1 MPLYEPERHERL
13 IGAEWNE
20 QRARDAIDRIVTD
33 THRSFDPD
41 TLWPIHPLD
50 RSPERPP
57 DSIKYMYHGTAGVI
71 WALNYLYE
79 TSAVPLKR
87 DYLLTVRQ
95 LIPLIRDD
103 MDKHPEVRKYMGAE
117 TASYFLGES
126 GILLMQFKLAPSG
139 DVARQLYGHLES
151 KIGDPRGIA
160 WGGAGAML
168 AALFMHERTNDASWN
183 ELYLRSFKALYDQW
197 NYSDDARCHLWAS
210 SLYGVT
216 EMRIGAIHG
225 FAANAFAMLRG
236 RHLLEPSL
244 ADEMLRRIHE
254 TVHATAQ
261 IEGPH
266 ANWPNNV
273 GPTTRPA
280 PLPMVLQH
288 CNGAPG
294 IINSL
299 AEFPNDGRWR
309 IDALLQQAGDLI
321 WNAGPLVKFPS
332 LCHGAPGSGYAFLEL
347 YARTGDDRWL
357 DRARSFAMHS
367 IEQCDRALKKYG
379 QRKFSLWTGDLGLAV
394 YLWDCISAT
403 ANFPRSIF
411 SDTHRKIT

>member
-1 MPLYEPERHERL
+1 MPLYETERHERL
-13 IGAEWNE
+13 IRTEWNE
-20 QRARDAIDRIVTD
+20 ERARDAIDRIVTD

-41 TLWPIHPLD
+41 TLWPIHSLD

-57 DSIKYMYHGTAGVI
+57 DSIKYMYHGAAGVI
-71 WALNYLYE
+71 WALNYLND
-79 TSAVPLKR
+79 TTALPLKR
-87 DYLLTVRQ
+87 DYLPTVQQ
-95 LIPLIRDD
+95 LIPQIRDD

-117 TASYFLGES
+117 LSSYLLGES
-126 GILLMQFKLAPSG
+126 GILLLQFKLAPSE
-139 DVARQLYGHLES
+139 DVAHQLYGHLEARIS
-151 KIGDPRGIA
+151 DPRGIA

-168 AALFMHERTNDASWN
+168 AALFMHERTEDARWK
-183 ELYLRSFKALYDQW
+183 ELYLRNFNALYDQW
-197 NYSDDARCHLWAS
+197 NYSDEARCHLWTS

-244 ADEMLRRIHE
+244 ADEVLRRIHE

-273 GPTTRPA
+273 GRTTRPV
-280 PLPMVLQH
+280 PLAMVAQH

-299 AEFPNDGRWR
+299 AEFPNDARR
-309 IDALLQQAGDLI
+309 PIDALLQQAGDLI
-321 WNAGPLVKFPS
+321 WNAGPPIKFPS
-332 LCHGAPGSGYAFLEL
+332 LCHGAPGSGYAFLKL
-347 YARTGDDRWL
+347 YARTGDQRWL
-357 DRARSFAMHS
+357 DRARKFAMHS
-367 IEQCDRALKKYG
+367 VEQCDRALTKYG
-379 QRKFSLWTGDLGLAV
+379 QRKFSLWTGDLGLAI
-394 YLWDCISAT
+394 YLCDCIGAT
-403 ANFPRSIF
+403 ARFPTLDVF
-411 SDTHRKIT
+411 

>member
-1 MPLYEPERHERL
+1 MPLYETERHERL
-13 IGAEWNE
+13 IRAEWNE
-20 QRARDAIDRIVTD
+20 ERARDAIDRIVAD
-33 THRSFDPD
+33 THHSFDPD

-57 DSIKYMYHGTAGVI
+57 DSIKYIYHGATGVI
-71 WALNYLYE
+71 WALDNLNE
-79 TSAVPLKR
+79 TTAVALER
-87 DYLLTVRQ
+87 DYLPTVRQ

-117 TASYFLGES
+117 LASYLLGEA
-126 GILLMQFKLAPSG
+126 GILLLEFKLSPSE
-139 DVARQLYGHLES
+139 DVARQLYGHLEAR
-151 KIGDPRGIA
+151 IGDSRGIA

-168 AALFMHERTNDASWN
+168 AALFMHERTNDARWK
-183 ELYLRSFKALYDQW
+183 ELYLRSFERLWEQFDYADE
-197 NYSDDARCHLWAS
+197 ARCYLWAA

-236 RHLLEPSL
+236 RHLLDPSL

-273 GPTTRPA
+273 GPTTRPV
-280 PLPMVLQH
+280 PLSMVVQH
-288 CNGAPG
+288 CNGGPG

-299 AEFPNDGRWR
+299 AEFPSDTRWP
-309 IDALLQQAGDLI
+309 IDALLLSAGELIWQAGPPI
-321 WNAGPLVKFPS
+321 KFPS
-332 LCHGAPGSGYAFLEL
+332 LCHGAPGSGYAFLKL

-357 DRARSFAMHS
+357 RRAHKFAMHA
-367 IEQCDRALKKYG
+367 IDQCDRALGKYG
-379 QRKFSLWTGDLGLAV
+379 QRKYSLWTGDLGLAI
-394 YLWDCISAT
+394 YLWDCVRASAK
-403 ANFPRSIF
+403 FPTLDIF
-411 SDTHRKIT
+411 